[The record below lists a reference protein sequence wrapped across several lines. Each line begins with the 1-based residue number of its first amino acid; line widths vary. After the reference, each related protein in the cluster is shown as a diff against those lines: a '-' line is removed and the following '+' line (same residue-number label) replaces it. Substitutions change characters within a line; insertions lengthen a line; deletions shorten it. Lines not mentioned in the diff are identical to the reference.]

1 MRNLR
6 ANRTRASQKSPEWE
20 ATRAQLCAY
29 LERAPRG
36 SLTRMSQ
43 RLGMK
48 TNALAE
54 YLSPHGPEPRLGL
67 GLAFIRMASAI
78 SRCDPLESDHGAH

>member
-6 ANRTRASQKSPEWE
+6 ANRIRARKPSPEWE

-29 LERAPRG
+29 VERAPRG
-36 SLTRMSQ
+36 TLTRMSKQ
-43 RLGMK
+43 LGMQ

-78 SRCDPLESDHGAH
+78 SRGAPLEADHGAH